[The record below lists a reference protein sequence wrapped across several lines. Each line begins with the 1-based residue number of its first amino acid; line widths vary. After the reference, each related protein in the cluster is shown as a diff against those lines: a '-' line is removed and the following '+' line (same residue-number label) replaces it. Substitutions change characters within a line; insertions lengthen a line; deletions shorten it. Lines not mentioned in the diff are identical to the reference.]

1 MKSVAMK
8 LKPLF
13 MLCVIIL
20 CGAVAIYVTR
30 NAESADSGR
39 PSLILS
45 VFSAFALCFLL
56 LNLY

>member
-20 CGAVAIYVTR
+20 CGAVAVYVSR
-30 NAESADSGR
+30 NADSADSG
-39 PSLILS
+39 SLTLL
-45 VFSAFALCFLL
+45 VFFAFAFMLSFA
-56 LNLY
+56 